1 MSDVEEI
8 EMTIEQKHRKEKKDL
23 QAKIQGLKKIAGKS
37 DKKKKKEIQD
47 DILKLETEL
56 ERRHLE
62 EFSIKNKNAP
72 SQEDENNV
80 TVQDE
85 VDDAGPRISKA
96 QKRRDKKAAEEKAN
110 KKMIMEQEV
119 ENINGPRN
127 VETQIIKKTLS
138 ARGLTLHIIPSNG
151 NCLYG
156 AISHQLTVTGRQPVT
171 VDSLR
176 KWTADHIR
184 ENKENFIMFL
194 SDPDTSDMLTDEQ
207 FEEYCN
213 NVANTTTWGGQVELQ
228 ALSNILKCGI
238 HVIQSTLPSVITQ
251 GDEFKGTPLIITYH
265 RHMYRLGEHYNST
278 KILVDNG
285 VSEIGEVSDDLI

>member
-1 MSDVEEI
+1 MSDCEEI
-8 EMTIEQKHRKEKKDL
+8 GLTIEQRHRKEKKDL
-23 QAKIQGLKKIAGKS
+23 QAKIQGLKKIAAKS

-47 DILKLETEL
+47 DVLRLETEL
-56 ERRHLE
+56 ECRHLE
-62 EFSIKNKNAP
+62 ELSIKNMNEP
-72 SQEDENNV
+72 SREDENNV
-80 TVQDE
+80 TVQEE
-85 VDDAGPRISKA
+85 VDFSGARISKA

-110 KKMIMEQEV
+110 KKMILEQEV

-127 VETQIIKKTLS
+127 VETQIIKKILA

-156 AISHQLTVTGRQPVT
+156 AISHQLTVTGRQSVS

-184 ENKENFIMFL
+184 ENKENFILFL
-194 SDPDTSDMLTDEQ
+194 SNTDTGDMLTDEQ

-213 NVANTTTWGGQVELQ
+213 SVANTTTWGGQVELQ

-238 HVIQSTLPSVITQ
+238 HVVQSTLPSVITQ
-251 GDEFKGTPLIITYH
+251 GDEFKGSPLIITYH

-278 KILVDNG
+278 KILVDDG
-285 VSEIGEVSDDLI
+285 LSEIAEVSDNLI

>member
-1 MSDVEEI
+1 MSDCEEI
-8 EMTIEQKHRKEKKDL
+8 ELTIEQRHRKEKRDL

-47 DILKLETEL
+47 DVLRLETEL

-62 EFSIKNKNAP
+62 ELSIKNKNEP
-72 SQEDENNV
+72 SQEDENKV
-80 TVQDE
+80 IVQDE

-127 VETQIIKKTLS
+127 VETQIIKKILA
-138 ARGLTLHIIPSNG
+138 ARGLTLHTIPSNG

-156 AISHQLTVTGRQPVT
+156 AISHQLTMTCRQPASVE
-171 VDSLR
+171 SLR

-184 ENKENFIMFL
+184 ENKENFILFL
-194 SDPDTSDMLTDEQ
+194 SDTETGDMLTDEQ

-213 NVANTTTWGGQVELQ
+213 NVSNTTTWGGQVELQ

-238 HVIQSTLPSVITQ
+238 HVIQSTLPSVISQ
-251 GDEFKGTPLIITYH
+251 GDEFKGAPLIITYH
-265 RHMYRLGEHYNST
+265 RHMYKLGEHYNST